1 MAMARRLI
9 ILGVILGLIA
19 GPLCAAQ
26 PLHVPK
32 VCPIKTRCC
41 RMLPAQ
47 PTDAVEPQAPP
58 QITLAHVQPL
68 VVASTPALP
77 AAQAIL
83 DAPFREVPTRTI
95 VLRI

>member
-32 VCPIKTRCC
+32 VCPMKTRCC

-47 PTDAVEPQAPP
+47 PTDAVKPQAP
-58 QITLAHVQPL
+58 HVALLHAQAPL
-68 VVASTPALP
+68 VAEMPPMPAVRAIP
-77 AAQAIL
+77 AA
-83 DAPFREVPTRTI
+83 PVREVPTRTI